1 MEGVDNLPPKCKGCD
16 MVRRMIQVFAET
28 TYERAFYEVEIAART
43 EKGVFREGKKLAA
56 ALAAT
61 LEGRTISS
69 GAMLTEN
76 QQRAIFGHI
85 QSTQYR

>member
-1 MEGVDNLPPKCKGCD
+1 
-16 MVRRMIQVFAET
+16 MVRLMIQVFAET
-28 TYERAFYEVEIAART
+28 TYERAFYEVEIEART

-76 QQRAIFGHI
+76 QQRAIFGHV
-85 QSTQYR
+85 QTTQHR

>member
-1 MEGVDNLPPKCKGCD
+1 
-16 MVRRMIQVFAET
+16 MVRLMIQVFAET

-69 GAMLTEN
+69 GAMLTDN
-76 QQRAIFGHI
+76 QQRAIFGHV